1 MIRLNSQSPDSSP
14 CRGRHIVELTET
26 VWSVS
31 SLVMREKRN
40 CDVEADMLGKAA
52 HISRRVCGL
61 LMHYS
66 QPNAARVAGV
76 V

>member
-1 MIRLNSQSPDSSP
+1 
-14 CRGRHIVELTET
+14 VELTET
-26 VWSVS
+26 VWLVS

-40 CDVEADMLGKAA
+40 CDVEADMLGKAT
-52 HISRRVCGL
+52 HISRRVYGL